1 VHKRELEQES
11 NHDQVMGSSR
21 TTEGGNMIVSSL
33 PKKRRLAP
41 DLASLS
47 REELIEE
54 VLEEREKRQRL
65 SERYENRIDSLLRL
79 LEGKTSNERS

>member
-1 VHKRELEQES
+1 
-11 NHDQVMGSSR
+11 
-21 TTEGGNMIVSSL
+21 MIVSSL

-65 SERYENRIDSLLRL
+65 SERYENRIDSLLRS

>member
-1 VHKRELEQES
+1 
-11 NHDQVMGSSR
+11 
-21 TTEGGNMIVSSL
+21 MIVSSL
-33 PKKRRLAP
+33 PKKRKLAP

-79 LEGKTSNERS
+79 LEGKTSNERSRV

>member
-1 VHKRELEQES
+1 
-11 NHDQVMGSSR
+11 MGSSR
-21 TTEGGNMIVSSL
+21 TTEGGNMIVSLS
-33 PKKRRLAP
+33 PKKRKLAP

>member
-1 VHKRELEQES
+1 
-11 NHDQVMGSSR
+11 
-21 TTEGGNMIVSSL
+21 MIVSSL

-79 LEGKTSNERS
+79 LEGKTCNERS

>member
-1 VHKRELEQES
+1 
-11 NHDQVMGSSR
+11 
-21 TTEGGNMIVSSL
+21 MIVSSL

-54 VLEEREKRQRL
+54 ALEEREKRQRL

-79 LEGKTSNERS
+79 LEGKTCNERS

>member
-1 VHKRELEQES
+1 
-11 NHDQVMGSSR
+11 MGSLR
-21 TTEGGNMIVSSL
+21 TTEGRNTIVSSL
-33 PKKRRLAP
+33 LKKRKLAP

-65 SERYENRIDSLLRL
+65 SERYENRIDNLLRL
-79 LEGKTSNERS
+79 LEGKTSNERSCV